1 LSASPQ
7 QAAEKDLEHSR
18 SYGIKMLKVVKEQIE
33 KNYYDPRFHGLDLDA
48 RFKRAEEQ
56 IKQATSDGQVIG
68 VIAQAVLDLNDSH
81 TRLVPPLRKVVAV
94 YGWRMQMI
102 GDICYVTA
110 VKPGSDAEL
119 KGLKAGDRILALD
132 GIEPTREILWKMKYL
147 YYSLRPKSRI
157 QITFQ
162 APESQVRTVEV
173 LPKLEQRRIEAEFGR
188 IVDVEPI
195 SPELGSIPPRRPQY
209 QEFGADLIV
218 YVFPSFNTQLEAID
232 KMMQTISGHKSLIL
246 DLRGN
251 SGGRTDIADRLIS
264 YFFDYEVKVGD
275 FKFRHD
281 VKTLKIKPRKGKI
294 FTGDLLVLVDSQSSS
309 ASEIFARL
317 VQLEKR
323 GIVVGD
329 RSAGHVMQSRRYGY
343 MLKESGDLILYGLSI
358 TDADIV
364 MTDGKSLEWVGLV
377 PDKVVLPTSDDIRNQ
392 RDPALAYAASLVGIK
407 LDAEKAGALFGAKP

>member
-1 LSASPQ
+1 MKRDLWPRSRKTNQASGTNALASCLLVLTILGGGALSASPQ

-218 YVFPSFNTQLEAID
+218 WSDGKFAGGGELAKAELDQNV
-232 KMMQTISGHKSLIL
+232 QTWLGE
-246 DLRGN
+246 DPD
-251 SGGRTDIADRLIS
+251 T
-264 YFFDYEVKVGD
+264 
-275 FKFRHD
+275 
-281 VKTLKIKPRKGKI
+281 
-294 FTGDLLVLVDSQSSS
+294 
-309 ASEIFARL
+309 
-317 VQLEKR
+317 VQLKQWTAE
-323 GIVVGD
+323 
-329 RSAGHVMQSRRYGY
+329 
-343 MLKESGDLILYGLSI
+343 
-358 TDADIV
+358 
-364 MTDGKSLEWVGLV
+364 
-377 PDKVVLPTSDDIRNQ
+377 
-392 RDPALAYAASLVGIK
+392 ALASGEIIPLSLAKAIMAWKPPAQAA
-407 LDAEKAGALFGAKP
+407 A